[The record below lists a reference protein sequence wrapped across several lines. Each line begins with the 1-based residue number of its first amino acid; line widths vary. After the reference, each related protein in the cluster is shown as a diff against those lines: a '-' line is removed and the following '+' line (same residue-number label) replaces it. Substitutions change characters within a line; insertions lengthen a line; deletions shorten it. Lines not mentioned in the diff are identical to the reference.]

1 MDIRIKYFIMAA
13 AAMLGL
19 ASCAYKDNYEGPNAN
34 FHGRL
39 LHYRTG
45 EPVYSE
51 QPEGFQIRFIE
62 LSWGD
67 NVTSQNFWGKYDGSF
82 NWDYLFGYEGPKFED
97 SPYQKATYS
106 VEPYDGAF
114 IVDGDPKEKII
125 EVGPGESAEVDFE
138 VIPYISINDM
148 SYSLNGN
155 NLEVKFKMVR
165 EAYPDRNIDMAG
177 VIVSSQT
184 QYLSYINAG
193 GYEGKYSNLRGYTG
207 GYTDGTEETLYVTLD
222 PGKTYWMRVGARL
235 EGQTRWNGNLA
246 LTALEMFPILPVNL
260 FPRELL
266 AENHPPVILP
276 QCDTKWHLQL

>member
-114 IVDGDPKEKII
+114 IVDGEPKEKII

-235 EGQTRWNGNLA
+235 EGQTRWNF
-246 LTALEMFPILPVNL
+246 TEIVEIRVP
-260 FPRELL
+260 
-266 AENHPPVILP
+266 
-276 QCDTKWHLQL
+276 

>member
-1 MDIRIKYFIMAA
+1 MAA

-235 EGQTRWNGNLA
+235 EGQTRWNF
-246 LTALEMFPILPVNL
+246 TEIVEIRVP
-260 FPRELL
+260 
-266 AENHPPVILP
+266 
-276 QCDTKWHLQL
+276 